1 MAWLAKRLSAPPPVR
16 EIAAETSGQGK
27 RCCNARLLESG
38 YAFRYPTFRE
48 GYGQLIDALT
58 PAELQVD

>member
-1 MAWLAKRLSAPPPVR
+1 MNENAVQLTEHLD
-16 EIAAETSGQGK
+16 ETSATLPSRFTGV
-27 RCCNARLLESG
+27 RLLQGEPVVLDG
-38 YAFRYPTFRE
+38 RYPTFRE